1 MSTPVEQLPGNRSSP
16 GNGHSIQRWL
26 ALSMLCLEI
35 GATGYLGR
43 TALFSVIILIVA
55 IGGALGPLR
64 CRFGRQRSYDL
75 IAGLGILFSVK
86 YLISPDNLRYVG
98 LLPSQQIAFTLSQFF
113 LAMQAAQFFLE
124 RNDQRIPIF
133 FPGLGVGALVCAA
146 IVEVTPRE
154 RATFQLLCVGFAVL
168 AAAFCNASRRFSPVR
183 GRRSLARP
191 ITAVVTLVIVSIVGW
206 STATFLHRYEKQMDR
221 FVMQF
226 LDPRPEGTEV
236 GFSDEARLGSV
247 SLQKSTAADE
257 IALRVQSP
265 SPPTYLRAAS
275 APSTGHSTTTRFAP
289 YLRQA
294 SIPIHPWS
302 THCML

>member
-1 MSTPVEQLPGNRSSP
+1 MSTPAEPLPGNSSSNSRSL
-16 GNGHSIQRWL
+16 QRWL

-43 TALFSVIILIVA
+43 TVLFSTVILIVA

-64 CRFGRQRSYDL
+64 FRPDRQRSYDL

-86 YLISPDNLRYVG
+86 YLISPDNVRYVG

-113 LAMQAAQFFLE
+113 LALQAAQFFLE
-124 RNDQRIPIF
+124 RNDQRIPIY

-168 AAAFCNASRRFSPVR
+168 AAAFCDTSRRFTPVT
-183 GRRSLARP
+183 GRKSVGRP
-191 ITAVVTLVIVSIVGW
+191 AAAVVTLAIVSIAGW
-206 STATFLHRYEKQMDR
+206 SMATFLHRYEKQMDR

-265 SPPTYLRAAS
+265 SPPT
-275 APSTGHSTTTRFAP
+275 
-289 YLRQA
+289 
-294 SIPIHPWS
+294 
-302 THCML
+302 